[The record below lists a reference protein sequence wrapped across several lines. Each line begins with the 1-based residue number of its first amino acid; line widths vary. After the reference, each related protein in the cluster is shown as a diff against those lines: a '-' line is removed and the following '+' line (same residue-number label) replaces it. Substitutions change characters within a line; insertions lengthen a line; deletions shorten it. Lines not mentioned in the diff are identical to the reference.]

1 MHYLERL
8 KHREK
13 HVKELMVREL
23 EYVLRNNL
31 SLHLHSPSYDMYYA
45 VKRAHEGVSNI
56 GLTTNYTAVNSYAP
70 VSIHKVIDAFY

>member
-23 EYVLRNNL
+23 EYALRHEL
-31 SLHLHSPSYDMYYA
+31 SLHLHHLSYDMYYA
-45 VKRAHEGVSNI
+45 VKRAHEGVSNM
-56 GLTTNYTAVNSYAP
+56 GLITQYVAVNSYEP
-70 VSIHKVIDAFY
+70 TSINKVIDDFY